1 MTPTSRIAAL
11 IVAAGSG
18 TRAGGGL
25 PKQYAP
31 VAGKPMLRHS
41 IERLLAHPAIAA
53 VHVVIHPG
61 HIVHYEAAAAGL
73 NLAPPI
79 TGGAERADSVR
90 AGLAA
95 IAADAP
101 DYVLVHDAA
110 RPFLSSAVLDR
121 LIAALTPA
129 TGVVPVLPVADT
141 VRRFTHGSWQEISR
155 DGLLR
160 IQTPQA
166 FPYRLLADAMARAAQ
181 PTDEAAAWLAASH
194 PLAYVEGEAAL
205 AKITSAAELRSAMQP
220 ATRTATGMGYDVHA
234 LMPAGQAHHIRLGGI
249 DIPHDHKLH
258 GHSDADVV
266 LHAIVDA
273 LLGALAE
280 GDIGSHFPP
289 SDPQWKGANSSIFL
303 EAARKKVEAREGVI
317 EHLDITLICE
327 HPKISPHR
335 EAIRTHI
342 AQLLQLPLNRVS
354 LKATT
359 TEKLGF
365 TGREEGIACH
375 AIATLKLPEEA

>member
-1 MTPTSRIAAL
+1 MTPASRIIAL
-11 IVAAGSG
+11 VVAAGSG
-18 TRAGGGL
+18 TRAGGET

-41 IERLLAHPAIAA
+41 IERLLAHPAIAG
-53 VHVVIHPG
+53 VRVVIHPG
-61 HIVHYEAAAAGL
+61 HLAHYEAATAGL
-73 NLAPPI
+73 DLPAPIP
-79 TGGAERADSVR
+79 GGAERADSVR

-95 IAADAP
+95 IAADNP

-110 RPFLSSAVLDR
+110 RPFLSAAVLDR
-121 LIAALTPA
+121 LMAALNPA

-141 VRRFTHGSWQEISR
+141 VRRFDNGSWQEISR

-166 FPYRLLADAMARAAQ
+166 FPYRALADAMARIAQ

-205 AKITSAAELRSAMQP
+205 SKITSAAELRDVMQP
-220 ATRTATGMGYDVHA
+220 ATRTATGMGYDVHT
-234 LMPAGQAHHIRLGGI
+234 LMPAGQAHHIRLGGV
-249 DIPHDHKLH
+249 DIAHDHKLH

-280 GDIGSHFPP
+280 GDIGTYFPP
-289 SDPQWKGANSSIFL
+289 SDPQWKGADSAIFL
-303 EAARKKVEAREGVI
+303 EAARRKVKARGGVI
-317 EHLDITLICE
+317 QHLDITLICE

-342 AQLLQLPLNRVS
+342 ATLLQLPLNRVS

-359 TEKLGF
+359 TERLGF

-375 AIATLKLPEEA
+375 AIATLTLPEDA